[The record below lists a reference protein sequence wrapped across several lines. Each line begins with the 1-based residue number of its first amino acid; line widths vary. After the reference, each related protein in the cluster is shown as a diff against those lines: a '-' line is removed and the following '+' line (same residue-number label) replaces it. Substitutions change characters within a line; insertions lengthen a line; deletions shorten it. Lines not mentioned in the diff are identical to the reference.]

1 MDYNLYH
8 LIMLETWRLNFQ
20 LNLNEPFRIGFLNI
34 TMVNITWGDI
44 ILQKIE
50 MHKDKGNQKVLILV

>member
-44 ILQKIE
+44 ILHKIE